1 MNRAFYDVRYNTTY
15 KDIIDD
21 ILYQYVTEWDGA
33 FLLTLREVPGQIL
46 IYAYG
51 NKAAVFPLDMNGSVI
66 RNCRP
71 AGYLILD
78 RFSPEGDEQARQTVA
93 AAVTDTIVAQL

>member
-15 KDIIDD
+15 EDIIDD
-21 ILYQYVTEWDGA
+21 ILYEYVTEWDGA

-51 NKAAVFPLDMNGSVI
+51 NKAAVFPLDINGSVI

-78 RFSPEGDEQARQTVA
+78 RFSPAGDEQARQTVA
-93 AAVTDTIVAQL
+93 VAVTDTIVAQL

>member
-15 KDIIDD
+15 EDIIDD
-21 ILYQYVTEWDGA
+21 ILYQYVTELDGA

-51 NKAAVFPLDMNGSVI
+51 NKAAVFPLDINGSVI

-78 RFSPEGDEQARQTVA
+78 RFSPAGDEQARQTVA

>member
-15 KDIIDD
+15 EDIIDD

-51 NKAAVFPLDMNGSVI
+51 NKAAVGSSPQVRGAPGLSYRGPDI
-66 RNCRP
+66 RVRVEF
-71 AGYLILD
+71 GGVLVVHY
-78 RFSPEGDEQARQTVA
+78 
-93 AAVTDTIVAQL
+93 

>member
-15 KDIIDD
+15 EDIIDD

-51 NKAAVFPLDMNGSVI
+51 NKAVVFPLDINGSVI

-78 RFSPEGDEQARQTVA
+78 RFSPAGDEQARQTVA